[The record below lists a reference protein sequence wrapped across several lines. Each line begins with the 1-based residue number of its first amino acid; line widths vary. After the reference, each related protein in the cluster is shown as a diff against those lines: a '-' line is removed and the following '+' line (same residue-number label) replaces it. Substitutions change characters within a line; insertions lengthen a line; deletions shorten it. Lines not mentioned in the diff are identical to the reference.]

1 MTRLYLLIFV
11 FLLSSFSSFAQQ
23 SKEEKLHHPCI
34 QVKAGI
40 KPTEIALRWAVDE
53 PLAWQKANKIGFEL
67 KRYTLMRDGKLLSV
81 PEEKVLGI
89 FIPAPEKEW
98 MNLAKKNDNAAIV
111 AQSLFGEN
119 FEVEMGQNQDKLQGI
134 INKSQ
139 EVEQR
144 FAYALMSADLD
155 FEIAKMAGW
164 GFTDKEVKLN
174 ERYLYTVTLNPKSAG
189 SSSSLL
195 IEKGTAVANITPNYE
210 LPKPLDFIGIFRNE
224 NVILSWEY
232 LQLRDIYS
240 SYFIEKSENGKD
252 FSLLNNLPVMNMN
265 DTDTKQT
272 QGMIYVDSL
281 AQNGKL
287 AHYRIRG
294 KTIFGDFGPYS
305 DIVSG
310 SGKADLQISP
320 IIDKFNIL
328 ENEDISIH
336 WEFPKESEKDITSFE
351 LLHSETDN
359 TNSYKVIK
367 NNIGV
372 TERQIVSKSIAPSN
386 YFKIQAI
393 TKNGDKRE
401 SFAIF
406 TQPNDTTPPE
416 TPLQF
421 KGKIDSTGVVHL
433 EWKANTEKDLEGYH
447 IFRGIQKGEEM
458 VRITPQAITE
468 NSYKDNVVLEN
479 LNSKV
484 YYYITATDN
493 RKNQSA
499 PSEIL
504 ELEKPDKV
512 RPQAPV
518 FTEYKLE
525 SDGGI
530 TLHWYKSY
538 SDDVAV
544 HQLFRQ
550 AKEGNDKSWK
560 KIYETKDIKPQYSFT
575 DKDVEADIL
584 YNYYLLAID
593 KSELI
598 SDKSLELSLRSVRLE
613 PISALSGLSSSINRD
628 KKQIELIWKTTQKNI
643 SEILV
648 YRQKG
653 TEKPTLWGTL
663 SGTQNFIE
671 DSNIQVGNTYTYLIK
686 PMLQNNQVAKTE
698 KITVDY

>member
-1 MTRLYLLIFV
+1 MTRLYLLIFVFV

-23 SKEEKLHHPCI
+23 SKEEKLPHPRI
-34 QVKAGI
+34 QVKVGV
-40 KPTEIALRWAVDE
+40 KPNEISLRWAVDE

-89 FIPAPEKEW
+89 FLPAPEKEW
-98 MNLAKKNDNAAIV
+98 RNLAEKNDNAAIV

-272 QGMIYVDSL
+272 QSMIYVDSL
-281 AQNGKL
+281 VQNGKL

-310 SGKADLQISP
+310 SGKTDLQVSP
-320 IIDKFNIL
+320 Q
-328 ENEDISIH
+328 
-336 WEFPKESEKDITSFE
+336 
-351 LLHSETDN
+351 N
-359 TNSYKVIK
+359 TN
-367 NNIGV
+367 GQ
-372 TERQIVSKSIAPSN
+372 R
-386 YFKIQAI
+386 
-393 TKNGDKRE
+393 
-401 SFAIF
+401 
-406 TQPNDTTPPE
+406 
-416 TPLQF
+416 
-421 KGKIDSTGVVHL
+421 
-433 EWKANTEKDLEGYH
+433 
-447 IFRGIQKGEEM
+447 
-458 VRITPQAITE
+458 
-468 NSYKDNVVLEN
+468 
-479 LNSKV
+479 
-484 YYYITATDN
+484 
-493 RKNQSA
+493 
-499 PSEIL
+499 
-504 ELEKPDKV
+504 
-512 RPQAPV
+512 
-518 FTEYKLE
+518 
-525 SDGGI
+525 
-530 TLHWYKSY
+530 
-538 SDDVAV
+538 
-544 HQLFRQ
+544 
-550 AKEGNDKSWK
+550 
-560 KIYETKDIKPQYSFT
+560 
-575 DKDVEADIL
+575 
-584 YNYYLLAID
+584 
-593 KSELI
+593 LI
-598 SDKSLELSLRSVRLE
+598 
-613 PISALSGLSSSINRD
+613 
-628 KKQIELIWKTTQKNI
+628 
-643 SEILV
+643 
-648 YRQKG
+648 
-653 TEKPTLWGTL
+653 
-663 SGTQNFIE
+663 
-671 DSNIQVGNTYTYLIK
+671 
-686 PMLQNNQVAKTE
+686 
-698 KITVDY
+698 